1 MPSIFF
7 QQEIAGVVSARTRF
21 LLAFDNHT
29 LPNQNQ
35 ILICSMLL
43 FSCVC
48 LLVIVFFLVGKSSR
62 LLSSCRH
69 RIPSELTIL
78 SVYLFFFQHICSVHF
93 RSLYAGVFIHAWKDR
108 DSHQQENRRE
118 RHRCRNVSFSNLI
131 IITHQVYIKEII

>member
-7 QQEIAGVVSARTRF
+7 QQEIAGVVSACTRF

-35 ILICSMLL
+35 RLICSMLL

-48 LLVIVFFLVGKSSR
+48 LLVIVFFLLGKSSR
-62 LLSSCRH
+62 LLTISSCRH
-69 RIPSELTIL
+69 RIRSELTIL

-108 DSHQQENRRE
+108 DSNQQENRRE
-118 RHRCRNVSFSNLI
+118 RHRCRNVSFSNLM
-131 IITHQVYIKEII
+131 ITHQV